1 MADALS
7 LDNLKSAGFNDAEI
21 KDHVQTQSTD
31 LLNAGFSQQEV
42 NNYYGIKEPNITK
55 MVDFWKGYISE
66 VFSDED
72 KKKLNDPNTSPIDLQ
87 QTIENVKLK
96 VWGKDGN
103 LEPIY
108 RRALGDSTI
117 NAMFNIH
124 SGKKIGMDMN
134 LPLPEGMGFGQ
145 KLVSAGLELGVEVP
159 GYALATLGTGNLFTG
174 VVGWGTVR
182 AIYSDMRQNG
192 EVKSWSEF
200 SDLLFNKALPAGIKE
215 GIMVSA
221 GAGAGTF
228 SGLLGGGTLINTLAF
243 SSGMSAAGV
252 LMGDEIPDPE
262 SFAIQTIL
270 GLPAGRHYVKKNID
284 KVTNETG
291 LHQVQILDK
300 VKTDGDI
307 SVVENLVAVN
317 SRGVRALDI
326 IFKEEVPKVEQITVN
341 GKLVNEPKS
350 EAVSLS
356 VQLENAKIDA
366 RKIYEDARLEAEQI
380 RAKQQ
385 QVPTAEETAAG
396 VTGDKIILKNRTEIT
411 DYIDNKIKPY
421 LDKVKELETKVA
433 EKEIELSK
441 TEVPKD
447 PDAAKLYNENLAQ
460 PQTRVNSFFDYK
472 KFKSSL
478 LYYGLDTNSLAA
490 KVVERAK
497 QLGIENYDKKIDPYK
512 LLTGQPGYSGIAD
525 SFISGAGTRTGFP
538 KGNTVNGKS
547 VEQVLEKIIDN
558 KEKRTITDLL
568 MIAKR
573 SVYLESK
580 GIKTGVDIPAA
591 KRLIEKYKNSEEIKA
606 QQEFVGVNNRVV
618 YYGNDMGYF
627 TPEQVKYFTDPGN
640 NYVSFARLKE
650 ISEQENLKLGGRGSG
665 VNPLKSMKGSEDKIF
680 SPIETGIK
688 NIPMLIAKFE
698 RNYALREFLDL
709 AIKVNK
715 ISPGEFPEIRKV
727 DPKTRAT
734 KISPEEL
741 RKELEANGIDTKNI
755 KDSQLDNFTAFRKQ
769 HSFLKDTE
777 IEVIRKGEREVY
789 EVGKEFARMFKYG
802 EYTAWNTVAKFIGA
816 PTRLIRLGATG
827 ANPGFAWSNVFSD
840 SFTSP
845 IISKNNYPP
854 FYALL
859 KGIEMEISPYTK
871 SFNKKSEVDAY
882 AISGALQSS
891 IVSADRAYNQ
901 PGHKTAFSYANPFNL
916 VTKTIDLARWFVEKS
931 DSLNRKGN
939 FSISLNR
946 LLKEGVELKEAV
958 RLAGYESRVN
968 PTDYFRAGAAS
979 KQIGLVNA
987 FFTARIGSFKSVVD
1001 AFVERPGA
1009 TFAKSVGYITTLSIY
1024 NWYVNHDDPDYQKL
1038 AQWRKDLFWN
1048 FKIKGD
1054 YLKYFGVKDGYFFFP
1069 LKKPYELGALFGT
1082 LPERFLDYL
1091 YKKDPE
1097 IVKGFI
1103 LRSIKDTASGF
1114 VPTADILKPII
1125 EQYSNKSS
1133 FTNRDIVP
1141 SNLKGLPS
1149 EYQFNDYTSETAKL
1163 LGKAIQNISGDP
1175 FTDAASPLRID
1186 SIIKNYLVGPFG
1198 ESVAK
1203 LTDQI
1208 LITSGVVEDPV
1219 RPDTPLTQIPI
1230 VRVFFAKN
1238 IDRNSQHI
1246 TDFYKQYEKIA
1257 KLNNA
1262 IKLLDEQGDVAGVS
1276 KVRAMLPPN
1285 YIEIENSYK
1294 TMKIIER
1301 NIRNQYNAKGIDGAT
1316 KQYLIELEVKQL
1328 IDTADGAL
1336 KRFKQKQ

>member
-7 LDNLKSAGFNDAEI
+7 LDNLKSAGFNDTEI
-21 KDHVQTQSTD
+21 KNHVQTQSTD

-55 MVDFWKGYISE
+55 MVDFWKGYIGE

-72 KKKLNDPNTSPIDLQ
+72 KQKLNDPNTSPIDLQ
-87 QTIENVKLK
+87 KTIENVKLK

-108 RRALGDSTI
+108 RRALGDSTF
-117 NAMFNIH
+117 NAMANIH
-124 SGKKIGMDMN
+124 SGGKIGMDMN

-221 GAGAGTF
+221 GAGAGTL

-270 GLPAGRHYVKKNID
+270 GLPAGRYYVKKNID

-326 IFKEEVPKVEQITVN
+326 IFKEEVPKVEQVTVN

-366 RKIYEDARLEAEQI
+366 RKIYEDARLEAEKI

-396 VTGDKIILKNRTEIT
+396 VTGDKIILRNRTEIT

-460 PQTRVNSFFDYK
+460 PQARINSFFDYK

-558 KEKRTITDLL
+558 KEKKTITDLL

-627 TPEQVKYFTDPGN
+627 TPEQVKYFTDP
-640 NYVSFARLKE
+640 
-650 ISEQENLKLGGRGSG
+650 
-665 VNPLKSMKGSEDKIF
+665 
-680 SPIETGIK
+680 
-688 NIPMLIAKFE
+688 
-698 RNYALREFLDL
+698 
-709 AIKVNK
+709 
-715 ISPGEFPEIRKV
+715 
-727 DPKTRAT
+727 
-734 KISPEEL
+734 
-741 RKELEANGIDTKNI
+741 
-755 KDSQLDNFTAFRKQ
+755 
-769 HSFLKDTE
+769 
-777 IEVIRKGEREVY
+777 
-789 EVGKEFARMFKYG
+789 
-802 EYTAWNTVAKFIGA
+802 
-816 PTRLIRLGATG
+816 
-827 ANPGFAWSNVFSD
+827 
-840 SFTSP
+840 
-845 IISKNNYPP
+845 
-854 FYALL
+854 
-859 KGIEMEISPYTK
+859 
-871 SFNKKSEVDAY
+871 
-882 AISGALQSS
+882 
-891 IVSADRAYNQ
+891 
-901 PGHKTAFSYANPFNL
+901 
-916 VTKTIDLARWFVEKS
+916 
-931 DSLNRKGN
+931 
-939 FSISLNR
+939 
-946 LLKEGVELKEAV
+946 
-958 RLAGYESRVN
+958 
-968 PTDYFRAGAAS
+968 
-979 KQIGLVNA
+979 
-987 FFTARIGSFKSVVD
+987 
-1001 AFVERPGA
+1001 
-1009 TFAKSVGYITTLSIY
+1009 
-1024 NWYVNHDDPDYQKL
+1024 
-1038 AQWRKDLFWN
+1038 
-1048 FKIKGD
+1048 
-1054 YLKYFGVKDGYFFFP
+1054 
-1069 LKKPYELGALFGT
+1069 
-1082 LPERFLDYL
+1082 
-1091 YKKDPE
+1091 
-1097 IVKGFI
+1097 
-1103 LRSIKDTASGF
+1103 
-1114 VPTADILKPII
+1114 
-1125 EQYSNKSS
+1125 
-1133 FTNRDIVP
+1133 
-1141 SNLKGLPS
+1141 
-1149 EYQFNDYTSETAKL
+1149 
-1163 LGKAIQNISGDP
+1163 
-1175 FTDAASPLRID
+1175 
-1186 SIIKNYLVGPFG
+1186 
-1198 ESVAK
+1198 
-1203 LTDQI
+1203 
-1208 LITSGVVEDPV
+1208 
-1219 RPDTPLTQIPI
+1219 
-1230 VRVFFAKN
+1230 
-1238 IDRNSQHI
+1238 
-1246 TDFYKQYEKIA
+1246 
-1257 KLNNA
+1257 
-1262 IKLLDEQGDVAGVS
+1262 
-1276 KVRAMLPPN
+1276 
-1285 YIEIENSYK
+1285 
-1294 TMKIIER
+1294 
-1301 NIRNQYNAKGIDGAT
+1301 
-1316 KQYLIELEVKQL
+1316 
-1328 IDTADGAL
+1328 
-1336 KRFKQKQ
+1336 

>member
-7 LDNLKSAGFNDAEI
+7 LDNLKSAGFNDTEI
-21 KDHVQTQSTD
+21 KDYTQTQSTD

-55 MVDFWKGYISE
+55 MVDFWKGYIGE

-72 KKKLNDPNTSPIDLQ
+72 KQKLNDPNTSPIDLQ

-108 RRALGDSTI
+108 RRALGDSTF
-117 NAMFNIH
+117 NAMANIH
-124 SGKKIGMDMN
+124 SDGKIGMDMN
-134 LPLPEGMGFGQ
+134 IPLPEGMGFGQ

-159 GYALATLGTGNLFTG
+159 GYALTTLATGNLFTG

-221 GAGAGTF
+221 GAGAGTL
-228 SGLLGGGTLINTLAF
+228 SGLLGGGTLVNTLAF
-243 SSGMSAAGV
+243 SSAMSAAGV

-270 GLPAGRHYVKKNID
+270 GLPAGRYYVKKNID
-284 KVTNETG
+284 KATNETG

-317 SRGVRALDI
+317 SRGVRALDV
-326 IFKEEVPKVEQITVN
+326 IFKEEVPKVEQVN
-341 GKLVNEPKS
+341 VKGKLVNEPKS

-356 VQLENAKIDA
+356 VQLENAKTDL
-366 RKIYEDARLEAEQI
+366 RKIYEDARLEAEQ
-380 RAKQQ
+380 
-385 QVPTAEETAAG
+385 T
-396 VTGDKIILKNRTEIT
+396 ILKQKKTPTEENVAT
-411 DYIDNKIKPY
+411 YIDNKVKPY
-421 LDKVKELETKVA
+421 FDKVKELETKLI
-433 EKEIELSK
+433 EKEIKLSK
-441 TEVPKD
+441 TEIPKD

-460 PQTRVNSFFDYK
+460 PQARVNSFFDYK

-512 LLTGQPGYSGIAD
+512 LLTGQPGYSGVAD

-558 KEKRTITDLL
+558 KEKKTTTDLL

-591 KRLIEKYKNSEEIKA
+591 KRLIEKYKNSVEIKA
-606 QQEFVGVNNRVV
+606 QEEFVGVNNRVV

-627 TPEQVKYFTDPGN
+627 KPEQVKYFTEPGN
-640 NYVSFARLKE
+640 DYVSFARLKE

-665 VNPLKSMKGSEDKIF
+665 VNPLKSMKGSEAKIF

-688 NIPMLIAKFE
+688 NIPILISKFE
-698 RNYALREFLDL
+698 RNYATREFIDL

-715 ISPGEFPEIRKV
+715 ISPGEFPEISKV
-727 DPKTRAT
+727 DPKTT
-734 KISPEEL
+734 SIKISAEKL

-777 IEVIRKGEREVY
+777 IEIIRKGEREVY

-827 ANPGFAWSNVFSD
+827 TNPGFAWSNVFSD

-871 SFNKKSEVDAY
+871 NFSKKSEVDAY

-939 FSISLNR
+939 FSLSLNR

-1001 AFVERPGA
+1001 AFVERPAA
-1009 TFAKSVGYITTLSIY
+1009 TFAKSVGYVTTLSIL

-1048 FKIKGD
+1048 FKFQGD
-1054 YLKYFGVKDGYFFFP
+1054 YLKYLGVKDGYFFFP
-1069 LKKPYELGALFGT
+1069 MKKPYEIGALFGT

-1103 LRSIKDTASGF
+1103 LKSIKDTASGF
-1114 VPTADILKPII
+1114 IPTADILKPII

-1163 LGKAIQNISGDP
+1163 LGKAIQKISGDP

-1208 LITSGVVEDPV
+1208 LITSGVVEDPI

-1238 IDRNSQHI
+1238 TDRNSQHI

-1262 IKLLDEQGDVAGVS
+1262 IKLFEEEGDKVGVD

-1294 TMKIIER
+1294 TMKVIEK
-1301 NIRNQYNAKGIDGAT
+1301 NIRNQYNAKGLSGAE
-1316 KQYLIELEVKQL
+1316 KQVLIEEQVKQL

-1336 KRFKQKQ
+1336 KRFKQK